1 MKIKFDMRKIILLL
15 ALIMMSA
22 TCAAAPDNGLPF
34 DPLATTYAEGD
45 SGALTLIRMK
55 DTGELCFLV
64 ADNKAQA
71 LGMVPYTS
79 RIYDFYL
86 RRDKSGYPPFIF
98 QMVIPMESRGQLDDD
113 LGEWQ
118 ENFHLLPIYALFD
131 VKTGVQVVCNKP
143 FFSASG
149 LNASH
154 FHARIQN
161 PNHER
166 LIEIFLTHM
175 PRLHKQV
182 RDQSIS
188 LP

>member
-1 MKIKFDMRKIILLL
+1 MLKKIILLL
-15 ALIMMSA
+15 ALILLA
-22 TCAAAPDNGLPF
+22 VTNVEAAPPDNGLPF
-34 DPLATTYAEGD
+34 DPLATTASEND
-45 SGALTLIRMK
+45 SGALTLVVIK
-55 DTGELCFLV
+55 DTNELCFLV
-64 ADNKAQA
+64 ADNKARA

-86 RRDKSGYPPFIF
+86 RKDSTGGYPPFIF
-98 QMVIPMESRGQLDDD
+98 QMVLPMEVRGQIDDN

-131 VKTGVQVVCNKP
+131 VKNGQVICEKP
-143 FFSASG
+143 FYSAQG
-149 LNASH
+149 LNPSH
-154 FHARIQN
+154 YQGTIKN

-175 PRLHKQV
+175 PRLHRLI
-182 RDQSIS
+182 RDQNIS

>member
-1 MKIKFDMRKIILLL
+1 MRKLILLL
-15 ALIMMSA
+15 ALMMLSA
-22 TCAAAPDNGLPF
+22 TCAAAPNNNLPF
-34 DPLATTYAEGD
+34 DPLATTASEGD

-64 ADNKAQA
+64 ADNKLHA

-86 RRDKSGYPPFIF
+86 RKDKSDYPPFIF
-98 QMVIPMESRGQLDDD
+98 QMVIPMESRGQLDDN

-118 ENFHLLPIYALFD
+118 ENFHLLPVYAEFD
-131 VKTGVQVVCNKP
+131 VKSGGQVICNKP
-143 FFSASG
+143 FYSASG
-149 LNASH
+149 LDASH
-154 FHARIQN
+154 FQAKIQN

-175 PRLHKQV
+175 PRLHKLI

>member
-1 MKIKFDMRKIILLL
+1 MARKIILLL
-15 ALIMMSA
+15 AVILLTA
-22 TCAAAPDNGLPF
+22 TNVKAAPDNGLPF
-34 DPLATTYAEGD
+34 DPLATTASEND
-45 SGALTLIRMK
+45 SGALTLVVIK
-55 DTGELCFLV
+55 DTNELCFLV

-86 RRDKSGYPPFIF
+86 RKDSTGGYPPFIF
-98 QMVIPMESRGQLDDD
+98 QMVLPMEVRGQIDDN

-131 VKTGVQVVCNKP
+131 VKNGQVICEKP
-143 FFSASG
+143 FFSSDS
-149 LNASH
+149 LQSTH
-154 FHARIQN
+154 YHDTIKN

-175 PRLHKQV
+175 PRLHRLI
-182 RDQSIS
+182 RDQHIS

>member
-1 MKIKFDMRKIILLL
+1 MTRKIILLL
-15 ALIMMSA
+15 AVVMLA
-22 TCAAAPDNGLPF
+22 AANVEAAPDNGLPF
-34 DPLATTYAEGD
+34 DPLATTASDTD

-55 DTGELCFLV
+55 DTAELCFLV

-86 RRDKSGYPPFIF
+86 HKNSSGGYSPFIF
-98 QMVIPMESRGQLDDD
+98 MMVLPMEIRGQIDDD

-118 ENFHLLPIYALFD
+118 ENFHLLPVYALFD
-131 VKTGVQVVCNKP
+131 VKNGQVICEKP
-143 FFSASG
+143 FYSASG
-149 LNASH
+149 INPSH
-154 FHARIQN
+154 YQGTIRN

-166 LIEIFLTHM
+166 LVEIFLTHM
-175 PRLHKQV
+175 PRLHRLI
-182 RDQSIS
+182 RDQHIS

>member
-1 MKIKFDMRKIILLL
+1 MTCRKIILLL
-15 ALIMMSA
+15 ALIVLTA
-22 TCAAAPDNGLPF
+22 ADCAAAPPDNGLPF
-34 DPLATTYAEGD
+34 DPLATTATEDD
-45 SGALTLIRMK
+45 SGALTLIRIK
-55 DTGELCFLV
+55 NTGELCFLV

-86 RRDKSGYPPFIF
+86 RKDKTGYPPFIF
-98 QMVIPMESRGQLDDD
+98 QMVLPMETRGQLDDD

-118 ENFHLLPIYALFD
+118 ETFHLLPVYALFD
-131 VKTGVQVVCNKP
+131 VKAGGQIVCEKP
-143 FFSASG
+143 FYSAST
-149 LNASH
+149 LNPSH
-154 FHARIQN
+154 YQARIQN

-175 PRLHKQV
+175 PRLHRLI
-182 RDQSIS
+182 RDQQIS

>member
-1 MKIKFDMRKIILLL
+1 MVKKIILLL
-15 ALIMMSA
+15 ALILLA
-22 TCAAAPDNGLPF
+22 TKVEAAPDNGFTF
-34 DPLATTYAEGD
+34 DPLATTASDSD

-71 LGMVPYTS
+71 LAMVPYTS
-79 RIYDFYL
+79 RIYDFYMHK
-86 RRDKSGYPPFIF
+86 DSTGNYPPFIF
-98 QMVIPMESRGQLDDD
+98 MMVLPMETRGQLDDD

-118 ENFHLLPIYALFD
+118 ENFHLLPVYALFK
-131 VKTGVQVVCNKP
+131 VEKGGKVICEKP
-143 FFSASG
+143 FHSASEI
-149 LNASH
+149 NPSH
-154 FHARIQN
+154 YQATIRN

-175 PRLHKQV
+175 PRLHRLI
-182 RDQSIS
+182 RDQHIL